1 MASKAC
7 AELFNERRSEM
18 QDSSDETLKFRR
30 TMKRAFIVFAVV
42 EFIVMAVGMF
52 YYVQK

>member
-1 MASKAC
+1 
-7 AELFNERRSEM
+7 M
-18 QDSSDETLKFRR
+18 QNSSDDTLKFKRN
-30 TMKRAFIVFAVV
+30 MKRALIVFAVV